1 MDAIDIDTLLDE
13 ARIGKLLMRYA
24 EALDRRDWAQLEQ
37 VFTADA
43 TAHYASIGQF
53 AGREAIIGVVREAL
67 SACGPTQHLIGTVRV
82 RVAGDSATACCYL
95 QAIHA
100 GLGEHR
106 SRTLTVW
113 GEYRDRLVRRP
124 EGWRIAHRELALIH
138 MSGDI
143 GDTALRAD

>member
-1 MDAIDIDTLLDE
+1 MDEVTLDTLLDE
-13 ARIGKLLMRYA
+13 ARIGKVLMGYA
-24 EALDRRDWAQLEQ
+24 EALDRRDWPALEQ

-43 TAHYASIGQF
+43 TAHYTSIGHF
-53 AGREAIIGVVREAL
+53 EGREAIIEVVRQAL
-67 SACGPTQHLIGTVRV
+67 SVCGPTQHLIGTVRIAV
-82 RVAGDSATACCYL
+82 HGDGATARCYL

-100 GLGEHR
+100 GLGDYR
-106 SRTLTVW
+106 DRTLTVW

-143 GDTALRAD
+143 GATALSAG